1 MSCTKRISKT
11 GYLECNYTYIYI
23 LKINDVQEIRLRAT
37 QYLPDIIQLQQ
48 FFAKLYNVNVDD
60 EQVNKLTVM
69 DLHQG
74 TYVHT

>member
-1 MSCTKRISKT
+1 M
-11 GYLECNYTYIYI
+11 YV
-23 LKINDVQEIRLRAT
+23 LKINGVQEIRLRAT
-37 QYLPDIIQLQQ
+37 QYLPDIIRLQQ

-74 TYVHT
+74 TLCTYIVLAISFQ

>member
-1 MSCTKRISKT
+1 M
-11 GYLECNYTYIYI
+11 
-23 LKINDVQEIRLRAT
+23 QEIRLRAT

-74 TYVHT
+74 TYVYT